1 MLGYRLRKLRL
12 ERGMTQTQ
20 LAKRIGIS
28 KSAISGY
35 ELELRQPTYNV
46 LRKLARF
53 FDVTTDYLIGNFN
66 INRVH
71 SALTDKQIG
80 NTIKILNDLLRLL
93 QELDLY

>member
-53 FDVTTDYLIGNFN
+53 
-66 INRVH
+66 
-71 SALTDKQIG
+71 LT
-80 NTIKILNDLLRLL
+80 
-93 QELDLY
+93 